1 MLALAI
7 AAGVGVY
14 LLYHAWPALH
24 PAGPVLKVL
33 AAWVQPLLLSVML
46 FLSLCRVS
54 PRDIRPHRW
63 QIRPL
68 LLQCGVFI
76 ALCLLLI
83 AARHCSGAFWR
94 WISAHELIVQAALL
108 CFITPTANS
117 SVVVVGKL
125 GGEVSETVTYTI
137 LINLACSVLI
147 PVFLP
152 LAYPVEGLTLGAA
165 VLRIL
170 MKVFPLLIGPMLL
183 AMAVRAWMPRLLS
196 RILRHPDLPFYLWSI
211 LLSLSISLSTR
222 VVVLFTNGPQ
232 VLLELVAVSLL
243 CCIFQFAYGHRVGQ
257 RYGRRI
263 TAGQSLGQKNT
274 SFGMWVGLSF
284 LNPVV
289 SAVGGFYS
297 IWHNLYNTFQ
307 LRAHERRRANH

>member
-125 GGEVSETVTYTI
+125 GGALS
-137 LINLACSVLI
+137 
-147 PVFLP
+147 FGGGRFR
-152 LAYPVEGLTLGAA
+152 PVETGIPAFDGAA
-165 VLRIL
+165 RDR
-170 MKVFPLLIGPMLL
+170 G
-183 AMAVRAWMPRLLS
+183 
-196 RILRHPDLPFYLWSI
+196 
-211 LLSLSISLSTR
+211 T
-222 VVVLFTNGPQ
+222 G
-232 VLLELVAVSLL
+232 
-243 CCIFQFAYGHRVGQ
+243 
-257 RYGRRI
+257 
-263 TAGQSLGQKNT
+263 TAGNNDADMAGDRHT
-274 SFGMWVGLSF
+274 
-284 LNPVV
+284 
-289 SAVGGFYS
+289 
-297 IWHNLYNTFQ
+297 
-307 LRAHERRRANH
+307 RRGDDHR